1 MEVADMKQRKFVTP
15 TKEEITERKNMYAR
29 AEELGI
35 DLMCFDDEK
44 EEEQKR
50 DLRKA
55 VVYLG
60 MGKEVPEE
68 LKERILMQR
77 GLQELMQ

>member
-1 MEVADMKQRKFVTP
+1 
-15 TKEEITERKNMYAR
+15 MYAR

-77 GLQELMQ
+77 GQQELKQ

>member
-1 MEVADMKQRKFVTP
+1 
-15 TKEEITERKNMYAR
+15 
-29 AEELGI
+29 
-35 DLMCFDDEK
+35 MCFDDEK

-77 GLQELMQ
+77 GQQELKQ